1 MHLPASEV
9 ASDLV
14 EQSMEKTDLEKAP
27 QLIKVISRDLPP
39 GPTGSTQEHTA
50 AEISQDVDE

>member
-14 EQSMEKTDLEKAP
+14 EQSTEKIALEKAP